1 MEGGSGI
8 GESFFPIWYKYV
20 TDFPTLQIFM

>member
-8 GESFFPIWYKYV
+8 RDSFFPIWYKHD